1 MKELLKTNC
10 FDVEETMI
18 IMGSC
23 LPQMCPKAFEKLQ
36 KKSSNIYEVCL
47 EQTHLNMVVT
57 KIIGMIAREN
67 VKKLIFATVDKS
79 PHCIQLHYV
88 VKELENI
95 MNLDN
100 IKIENYIAKDNELI
114 EIPIEVISISKN
126 LYKLNELINNK

>member
-18 IMGSC
+18 IIGSC
-23 LPQMCPKAFEKLQ
+23 LPQMCPKAFEELQ
-36 KKSSNIYEVCL
+36 KISSNIYEICL
-47 EQTHLNMVVT
+47 EETHLNMVVT

-67 VKKLIFATVDKS
+67 VKRLIFATVDKS

-100 IKIENYIAKDNELI
+100 IKIENYVTKDNELI

-126 LYKLNELINNK
+126 LYKLNELIKNK